1 VSRAHSP
8 EAGGI
13 GRHPDEA
20 SRTPPTELP
29 EARIERVSHSVT
41 TGCCARSSGNPGATI
56 DWTLDSIP
64 TAHSDADLVAA
75 AQEGDRQA
83 LAQLLER
90 HRRSV
95 LAVCSRMLGR
105 TEGAEDAY
113 QEAALQALLGIDRVR
128 DPSRFGPWLCG
139 IALNVCRL
147 WLRSGWRESLVDSD
161 TLADRGGRPTSAL
174 EESEMQ
180 RRVRGAVSRLPAGQR
195 RATVLFY
202 QAGLTQQ
209 EVADALDIPVSAV
222 KARLHKARSSLRR
235 RLTSEL
241 EVRNVEAKSEIEMR
255 VAEVRRYPAEGDA
268 PPKHV
273 VVLEEVGGGRSLPI
287 WIGPFEA
294 TGIALRLE
302 GAELPRP
309 DTYAFV
315 AQLLKGAG
323 ARVSEVRISR
333 LADEVFFAETML
345 QSPGG
350 TATIDARP
358 SDGVNLALVVQ
369 APVRAN
375 SDVID
380 AAATAAAPRMGTPR
394 QQAKP
399 EATSREIAAEAI
411 ARMQARR

>member
-1 VSRAHSP
+1 M
-8 EAGGI
+8 AGGI
-13 GRHPDEA
+13 GSHPDEVSRTPATELLRRGSNA
-20 SRTPPTELP
+20 SRTALT
-29 EARIERVSHSVT
+29 AGSCS
-41 TGCCARSSGNPGATI
+41 RSWGNPGATI
-56 DWTLDSIP
+56 DWTLDPVP

-83 LAQLLER
+83 LAELLER
-90 HRRSV
+90 HRPSV
-95 LAVCSRMLGR
+95 LAVCSRILGR

-161 TLADRGGRPTSAL
+161 TLADRGGHPTSAL
-174 EESEMQ
+174 GESEMQ

-202 QAGLTQQ
+202 LAGLTQQ

-222 KARLHKARSSLRR
+222 KARLHKARASLRQ

-241 EVRNVEAKSEIEMR
+241 EVRNMEAKSEIEMR

-273 VVLEEVGGGRSLPI
+273 LLLQEVGGARSLPI

-323 ARVSEVRISR
+323 ARVSEVRVSR
-333 LADEVFFAETML
+333 LADEVFFAETVL

-350 TATIDARP
+350 TATVDARP
-358 SDGVNLALVVQ
+358 SDAVNLALVMQ
-369 APVRAN
+369 APIHAS
-375 SDVID
+375 SDAIEASV
-380 AAATAAAPRMGTPR
+380 TAASAEMGKP
-394 QQAKP
+394 QYEAKP
-399 EATSREIAAEAI
+399 EATSREIADEAI
-411 ARMQARR
+411 ARMRTGRR

>member
-1 VSRAHSP
+1 MDPV
-8 EAGGI
+8 
-13 GRHPDEA
+13 
-20 SRTPPTELP
+20 
-29 EARIERVSHSVT
+29 
-41 TGCCARSSGNPGATI
+41 
-56 DWTLDSIP
+56 P

-83 LAQLLER
+83 LAELLER
-90 HRRSV
+90 HRPSV
-95 LAVCSRMLGR
+95 LAVCSRILGR

-161 TLADRGGRPTSAL
+161 TLADRGGHPTSAL
-174 EESEMQ
+174 GELEMQ
-180 RRVRGAVSRLPAGQR
+180 RRVRGAVSGLPAGQR

-202 QAGLTQQ
+202 LAGLTQQ

-222 KARLHKARSSLRR
+222 KARLHKARASLRQ

-241 EVRNVEAKSEIEMR
+241 EVRNMEAKSEIEMR
-255 VAEVRRYPAEGDA
+255 VAEVRRYSAEGDA

-273 VVLEEVGGGRSLPI
+273 LVLQEVGGARSLPI

-323 ARVSEVRISR
+323 ARVSEVRVSR
-333 LADEVFFAETML
+333 LADEVFFAETVL

-350 TATIDARP
+350 TATVDARP
-358 SDGVNLALVVQ
+358 SDAVNLALVMQ
-369 APVRAN
+369 APIHAS
-375 SDVID
+375 SDAIEASV
-380 AAATAAAPRMGTPR
+380 TAASAEMGKP
-394 QQAKP
+394 QYEAKP
-399 EATSREIAAEAI
+399 EATSREIADEAI
-411 ARMQARR
+411 ARMRPGRR

>member
-1 VSRAHSP
+1 MSRQRDSLSTSGAW
-8 EAGGI
+8 AGT
-13 GRHPDEA
+13 GR
-20 SRTPPTELP
+20 
-29 EARIERVSHSVT
+29 SH
-41 TGCCARSSGNPGATI
+41 RWGNPQATI

-75 AQEGDRQA
+75 AQKGDRQA
-83 LAQLLER
+83 LAELLER
-90 HRRSV
+90 HRPSV

-139 IALNVCRL
+139 IALNICRL

-161 TLADRGGRPTSAL
+161 ALADRGGHPTSAL
-174 EESEMQ
+174 GESEMQ

-235 RLTSEL
+235 RLTSEF
-241 EVRNVEAKSEIEMR
+241 EVRNMEAQSEIEMR
-255 VAEVRRYPAEGDA
+255 VAEVRRYPAEGHA

-323 ARVSEVRISR
+323 ARVSEVRVSR
-333 LADEVFFAETML
+333 LADEVFFAETVL

-350 TATIDARP
+350 TATVDARP
-358 SDGVNLALVVQ
+358 SDALNLALVMQ
-369 APVRAN
+369 APIRAS
-375 SDVID
+375 SDVIEAGVS
-380 AAATAAAPRMGTPR
+380 AASAEMGKP
-394 QQAKP
+394 QYEAKP
-399 EATSREIAAEAI
+399 EATSHEIAAEAI